1 MGALIVNKKA
11 KFYLIA
17 FIIAFI
23 GITYLTNQEKTDKNS
38 SVPNSEKPT
47 QESKPKK
54 ISAADKIDIH
64 AYSEYTKESFPVLYD
79 QVGVKG
85 FEALYKHDV
94 ESAYKIAALDECDRV
109 TYSAYSKEMSSYPSR
124 ITSFVDCSNGN
135 RYYVSGDNIQKR

>member
-1 MGALIVNKKA
+1 MNKKV

-17 FIIAFI
+17 FVIAFI
-23 GITYLTNQEKTDKNS
+23 GITYLTNQEEGKNS
-38 SVPNSEKPT
+38 SAITPEKPT

-54 ISAADKIDIH
+54 ISAADKIDLH

-79 QVGVKG
+79 QVGVNG
-85 FEALYKHDV
+85 FEDIYKHDV
-94 ESAYKIAALDECDRV
+94 ASAYKIAALDECDRV

-135 RYYVSGDNIQKR
+135 RYYVSGENIQKR